1 MKLVIRRHFA
11 KIQKFLLDTLFP
23 ISCLSCGK
31 HGIWLCDS
39 CLEKIP
45 LRIEQ
50 VCPICEKRIT
60 PDGRVCFGCHKKLAI
75 DGLLA
80 ASSYQ
85 NEAVPS
91 AVHCFKYRFIEE
103 LAGPL
108 GEILIKSLLHS
119 QLSVPEIII
128 PVPLH
133 KRRLRWRGFNQAE
146 LLANYLSKN
155 LTPGFEI
162 PMMNN
167 LIQRKKYT
175 RPQMEIK
182 NHSRRQENLEDVFEI
197 IKPQNNSS
205 HASYA
210 DNASSANNINASA
223 KNISNISVDPSC
235 DRNRSQL
242 ENNSNFLN
250 GRTVL
255 LVDDIATTGS
265 TLFECAKVLKQNG
278 AKEVFAVVVA
288 RQEYGKK

>member
-1 MKLVIRRHFA
+1 MFA
-11 KIQKFLLDTLFP
+11 EIQKFLLDTLFP
-23 ISCLSCGK
+23 INCLSCGK
-31 HGIWLCDS
+31 HGSWFCDS

-45 LRIEQ
+45 LRIEH
-50 VCPICEKRIT
+50 VCPVCEKLIT
-60 PDGRVCFGCHKKLAI
+60 PDGRICFGCQKKLRI

-85 NEAVPS
+85 NEAVAS

-108 GEILIKSLLHS
+108 GGILVKALLHS
-119 QLSVPEIII
+119 QLSIPDVIV

-146 LLANYLSKN
+146 LLADYLSDN
-155 LTPGFEI
+155 LTPGFKI
-162 PMMNN
+162 PVADRI
-167 LIQRKKYT
+167 LVRKKYT

-182 NHSRRQENLEDVFEI
+182 NYSRRKENLKDAFVMTNQI
-197 IKPQNNSS
+197 GKINKKS
-205 HASYA
+205 ASDMDCLPVRQA
-210 DNASSANNINASA
+210 G
-223 KNISNISVDPSC
+223 
-235 DRNRSQL
+235 DRNLYQTGKSL
-242 ENNSNFLN
+242 LDNKV
-250 GRTVL
+250 VL

-288 RQEYGKK
+288 RQEYKKK

>member
-1 MKLVIRRHFA
+1 MFA
-11 KIQKFLLDTLFP
+11 EIQKFLLDTLFP

-45 LRIEQ
+45 LRIEH
-50 VCPICEKRIT
+50 VCPVCEKLIT
-60 PDGRVCFGCHKKLAI
+60 PDGRICFGCHKKLAI
-75 DGLLA
+75 NGLLA

-85 NEAVPS
+85 NEAVAS

-119 QLSVPEIII
+119 QLPVPEIIV

-146 LLANYLSKN
+146 LLADYLSDN
-155 LTPGFEI
+155 LTPGFKI
-162 PMMNN
+162 PVADRI
-167 LIQRKKYT
+167 LVRKKYT

-182 NHSRRQENLEDVFEI
+182 NHFRRKENLKDAFVMTNQI
-197 IKPQNNSS
+197 GKINKKS
-205 HASYA
+205 ASDMDCGRNLYQTGESLL
-210 DNASSANNINASA
+210 DN
-223 KNISNISVDPSC
+223 KV
-235 DRNRSQL
+235 
-242 ENNSNFLN
+242 
-250 GRTVL
+250 VL

-265 TLFECAKVLKQNG
+265 TLFECAKTLKQNG

-288 RQEYGKK
+288 RQEYRKK